1 MTQSNQLHADDVLAT
16 LHDLMQASGSD
27 TARIQAA
34 KILLERLA
42 PKEDDE
48 ARKREA
54 EEREA
59 ALAEARGLLAEFAAL
74 RLAGLCQ
81 QGEVDISGA
90 TTTDNTAG

>member
-74 RLAGLCQ
+74 RLASLCQ
-81 QGEVDISGA
+81 PGAVDASGEAAPDDA
-90 TTTDNTAG
+90 AG